1 MSCVAPCRVYTC
13 PVARISEFNPGR
25 KISAAFLITILVGT
39 VLLMLPASRSGAAV
53 ATSFDVVAPHAIPT
67 GVPVFGPS
75 FADGAPLSI
84 ALFTAASA
92 TSVTGL
98 IVVDTGSY
106 WSAFGQA
113 VIFLL
118 IELGGIGTMTMVTL
132 FASALRKRA
141 TFEDRA
147 IAKVWF
153 GLTPREVRHSVGQ
166 IVVASLLLQLGFAFL
181 NSLYLWF
188 SGHATS
194 PLQAMAHGVF
204 LTGSAFNNA
213 GFAPYQDSLMSFST
227 EPFLLLSLG
236 ALIVIGGLGFPV
248 WLMLYRNGWHWWKW
262 GMTTRIM
269 LLGTAA
275 AIVFGWVAITVLE
288 WHNPHTFGAMPVPE
302 RLLNGLFSSI
312 SPRTAGFNSVDI
324 SQQYPETWLITDG
337 LMLIG
342 GGPAGTAGGLKITTA
357 IVVMATLWGE
367 IRGAHA
373 INILGWRL
381 ARSAQRQALAV
392 LSLFFG
398 LVAVGAFLLMLF
410 TPFNLN
416 QCLFE
421 ICSALGTVGLS
432 TGITPLLPVAAQ
444 FMVIIFM
451 ILGRIGP
458 LTLAAALAT
467 RRRPV
472 AYELPRD
479 HPLIG

>member
-1 MSCVAPCRVYTC
+1 MARRWVYTY

-39 VLLMLPASRSGAAV
+39 VLLMLPASRSGTAV
-53 ATSFDVVAPHAIPT
+53 AVTFDIVTPRTIPA
-67 GVPVFGPS
+67 GIPVCGPA
-75 FADGAPLSI
+75 FAGGAPLSV

-113 VIFLL
+113 VILAL
-118 IELGGIGTMTMVTL
+118 IELGGIGTMTVVTL
-132 FASALRKRA
+132 LASTLRKRA

-153 GLTPREVRHSVGQ
+153 GLTPREVRHSVAQ
-166 IVVASLLLQLGFAFL
+166 IVVASFLLQLVFSLF

-194 PLQAMAHGVF
+194 PLQAVAHGVF

-213 GFAPYQDSLMSFST
+213 GFAPYVDSLMSFSAD
-227 EPFLLLSLG
+227 PFLLLSLA

-248 WLMLYRNGWHWWKW
+248 WLVLYHNGLHWWKW
-262 GMTTRIM
+262 GMTTRIT
-269 LLGTAA
+269 LLGTAV
-275 AIVFGWVAITVLE
+275 AIVFGWVAITALE
-288 WHNPHTFGAMPVPE
+288 WHNPDTLGAMPVPE
-302 RLLNGLFSSI
+302 RILNGLFSSV
-312 SPRTAGFNSVDI
+312 SPRTAGFNSLDI

-342 GGPAGTAGGLKITTA
+342 GGPAGTAGGMKITTVT
-357 IVVMATLWGE
+357 VVMATLWGE

-392 LSLFFG
+392 FSLFSG
-398 LVAVGAFLLMLF
+398 LVAVGTFLLMLF

-432 TGITPLLPVAAQ
+432 TGITPMLPVAAQ
-444 FMVIIFM
+444 FMVVIFM
-451 ILGRIGP
+451 ILGRVGP

-467 RRRPV
+467 RKRPV